1 MRQKPERRLRF
12 RQNHVLVTSMVA
24 MVMAMAMANTAH
36 LISHATSERPSRRAG
51 LLPNYLQG
59 LPL

>member
-1 MRQKPERRLRF
+1 VRQKPERRLRF

-24 MVMAMAMANTAH
+24 IVMAMANTAH

>member
-1 MRQKPERRLRF
+1 VRQKPERRLRF

-24 MVMAMAMANTAH
+24 TATANTAH

>member
-1 MRQKPERRLRF
+1 
-12 RQNHVLVTSMVA
+12 
-24 MVMAMAMANTAH
+24 

-51 LLPNYLQG
+51 LMPNYLQG

>member
-1 MRQKPERRLRF
+1 VRQKPERRLRF

-24 MVMAMAMANTAH
+24 IVMAMATTAH

>member
-1 MRQKPERRLRF
+1 
-12 RQNHVLVTSMVA
+12 
-24 MVMAMAMANTAH
+24 VMAMAMANTAH

-51 LLPNYLQG
+51 LLPNCLQG